1 MSIDG
6 SFSVHSSLRRLI
18 DRCPKLQSVP
28 QIDSLAQKGSLVTE
42 EEVVNELVGVFLH
55 PSYTIPLAGCFRPIV
70 QNFVDKAVAL
80 LRLVPNLRSN
90 TVDDAMEIDSDIVLD
105 DVANIVEYC
114 VERGMGLDLHEH
126 ACFAFCRA
134 LEMGLVPLSSVLS
147 YFHFAPA
154 PFERF
159 SGEQVMVEPHG
170 LHVARLSYRFL
181 LLKPEKFSKLWD
193 WSCFLEP
200 LKKPCESDLIWCRF
214 HILKVVFK
222 LASRAIESSNI
233 EAQEA
238 SACLLRWEEFCGDT
252 TLERA
257 GWLVEPTADYM
268 SDSPNRNMDFNQEN
282 CLNSLRCNYHPVG
295 SPKVHEVQ
303 PPFRTKRAV
312 TRDDISVSYTF
323 VLTSAVKK
331 SYERVL
337 LAASQKWPVLLYG
350 PSGSGKSALI
360 AKLAEDSHNQVL
372 SIQMDDQI
380 DGRTLVGGYVCTD
393 RPGEFRWQPGSLT
406 QAVQNGFWI
415 VFEDINKAPSDVHS
429 ILLPL
434 LEGADSFM
442 TERGEVIKVAESF
455 RMFSTIAVSKFDS
468 SESAGQGSLSVLWK
482 RIIIQPPE
490 NEDLQHIVKVR
501 YPDLELH
508 ASELIE
514 TFERVNNIS
523 IFQIAGFHP
532 ESSSVYCLGRF
543 SLRDL
548 LKWCKRITGLGFCS
562 DRSLS
567 KEQCNYIYTEAVDVF
582 AAFPASFDNR
592 LSIMKEIGKL
602 WKTWDSAA
610 ETLYPL
616 DKPIYQDSVAG
627 LKIGRVLLQY
637 KKEPSH
643 ERRIPFVEIRSS
655 LFILERIACSVK
667 HNEPVLLV
675 GETGT
680 GKTTLVQNLA
690 LRLGQKLTVLN
701 MSQQSDVADLL
712 GGFKPVD
719 EQFVYSHLYQELK
732 ALFARTFSIEENSK
746 VRSYLEKSLN
756 NKDWVGLLRGMQL
769 TVEGSQKHIR
779 ARPSKKRKRP
789 LGEEIFQAWESFS
802 LKLDSICKNN
812 PSSGMMFS
820 FVEGSFVTALR
831 NGGWILLDEVNL
843 APPETLQ
850 RIIGVLEGENGA
862 LCLAERGD
870 IDYIHRHPNF
880 RIFACMNPAT
890 DAGKRDL
897 PLSLRSRFTEYFVDE
912 VLDDND
918 LSLFISQFINSGHI
932 QLVNKIVRFY
942 KESKKESEE
951 RLQDGANQKPQY
963 SLRSLYRALEY
974 TRKAERD
981 FGFQKVLYDG
991 FSLFF
996 LTLLDGSSADLMRQK
1011 ILSLLL
1017 GGNKP
1022 SNVPFHRYL
1031 STFKSDGYSGN
1042 YVKTKSVEEHLGN
1055 LARAVL
1061 IKRYPVLLQG
1071 PTSSGKTSLVHYL
1084 ASVTGHE
1091 FVRINNHEHT
1101 DLQEYLGSYVTD
1113 ASGKLVFNEGV
1124 LVKAVRN
1131 GYWIV
1136 LDELN
1141 LAPSDVLEAL
1151 NRLLDDNRELFVPE
1165 LQETIKAHPDFM
1177 LFGTQNP
1184 PTHYGGRKMLS
1195 RAFRNRFIEIQVG
1208 EIPDDELSK
1217 ILGERCEIPLSYASK
1232 MVEVMKELR
1241 MHRQSSRVFAGKH
1254 GFITPRDLFRWA
1266 DRYKRFCKSQEDLA
1280 KDGYYLL
1287 AERLRDEDEKSIVQV
1302 VLEKH
1307 FRVKLN
1313 IQNLYGQILSGDSSS
1328 SNSIIGL
1335 GGSESLGR
1343 VLLTKSM
1350 KKLYFL
1356 VERCFQ
1362 LREPVLLVGETGGGK
1377 TTVCQLLNAH
1387 LQSKLHILNCH
1398 QYTET
1403 SDFIG
1408 GFRPIRDKFR
1418 LISNYEETIEQLKK
1432 LKAFTHYPEDHAQ
1445 LISSGI
1451 DQASS
1456 TIELLNIMIMKY
1468 KVGRVCS
1475 VDVSKEDLY
1484 AFEQL
1489 KLDLDALH
1497 HKWQSIFEWQD
1508 GPLIKAMKDGD
1519 LFLVDE
1525 ISLADDSVL
1534 ERLNSVLEPERTL
1547 SLAEKGGPDLEKV
1560 VAHSNFFVL
1569 ATMNPGGDYGKKELS
1584 PALRNRFTEIW
1595 VPPVI
1600 DLDDLKGIA
1609 LERISKFR
1617 DPTYQERLLLIVNAM
1632 ISFWE
1637 WFNKLHPGRMLT
1649 VRDLIS
1655 WVSFFDVME
1664 GSLGPEHA
1672 LLHGAFLV
1680 LLDGLSLGTGISKK
1694 DAGELREKCLSFLLQ
1709 KLGVDESNLLYSKL
1723 SRMGNYGWGE
1733 FGTYLDVP
1741 DNDDKQHD
1749 DLFGIDPFYIKK
1761 GFSSC
1766 EDGGFEF
1773 KAPTTRRNASRV
1785 LRAMQ
1790 LPKPVLLE
1798 GSPGVGKTSLITAL
1812 GKYSGHRVVRI
1823 NLSEQTDMMDL
1834 LGSDLP
1840 VESDEGMKF
1849 SWSDGILLQALKE
1862 GCWVLLDELN
1872 LAPQSVLEGLNA
1884 ILDHRA
1890 EVFIPEL
1897 GNTYKCPPS
1906 FRIFACQNPSHQ
1918 GGGRK
1923 GLPRSFLNRFTK
1935 VYVDE
1940 LVEDDYLSICK
1951 SKFPAI
1957 PEPLLSMLILLNKR
1971 MHEEIMLNQ
1980 KFAKDGFPWEFNL
1993 RDVFRS
1999 CEIIEGAP
2007 KHLEAL
2013 HSFLNIVY
2021 IQRMRTAADRKEVL
2035 RVFEEVFKA
2044 TPSINP
2050 YPRVQLNS
2058 DNLFVG
2064 NVAIKRNITQF
2075 YTTSSNHL
2083 LIQPKICQSLEA
2095 AALCVERQ
2103 WLCILVGPSCS
2114 GKTKLLRLLA
2124 ALTGN
2129 VLNEV
2134 NLSSATDISELL
2146 GSFEQY
2152 DALRNFRTVV
2162 AKIESYVNEF
2172 CSLQLEVS
2180 NGATFMET
2188 DFYRRWVAFSSKF
2201 ENLTS
2206 ASSYLEN
2213 WKNIICSLSL
2223 LDEIIE
2229 KLKLYIEKN
2238 SLLLSYSIRDLD
2250 LVKHTILKLKADDQK
2265 RLASTKF
2272 EWVTGLLIKAIE
2284 RGEWI
2289 VLENANL
2296 CNPTV
2301 LDRINSL
2308 VEPNGSITVNER
2320 GIVDGNPLVI
2330 HPHQN
2335 FRMFLTVNPRYG
2347 EVSRAMRNRGVE
2359 IFMMEP
2365 YWALD
2370 DRSGSPEIIEL
2381 KDVNRFLSL
2390 SGIPVAQLIDS
2401 MARAHMYAKSEGS
2414 KLNIHITYLE
2424 LSHWVHLF
2432 WQLLMNGCRPIWSLQ
2447 LSWEHTYL
2455 SSFYVKGEE
2464 IINFAKS
2471 KYLSVTGLSRYDPLA
2486 ECPLGLPGGW
2496 PVTLRLRDYI
2506 YYSKEASIKQN
2517 CMYLEFL
2524 GSQYASH
2531 EYQNAQRRHSGDISQ
2546 TTGGHV
2552 RPYLMDMRLLHDIQF
2567 PKTSIGTMSHCES
2580 EFVFNSEL
2588 ANKRLLF
2595 AANWTI
2601 EQATESDLK
2610 LYLLRF
2616 DWFGSQL
2623 HPFCKKFFPNFH
2635 NLIGDMIK
2643 HPIWEYI
2650 LCRSKL
2656 DVDMQLRPLLSL
2668 DFVDLAAPN
2677 SEVKYLCNA
2686 IRCFDPLRLT
2696 YQQRFIEIQYNFT
2709 DAMSYFRPVLKS
2721 LHVLEDEFLMKLV
2734 ASTPKLIEDTSFDDI
2749 IQLYSDLIEDH
2760 VLFWRYFSSSMSD
2773 QMIISWHSLLK
2784 DAEKFMTICPEAA
2797 NHFLMESKNLKRFSS
2812 SEKSLLWIHG
2822 GHPFLPSSS
2831 DLHDKNQQLLK
2842 LSESL
2847 WPRKRANIS
2856 NQGMSHHA
2864 DAIVAL
2870 NHDLRFLVMQDMS
2883 NSSFMVAKRS
2893 HEDDGTH
2900 IIEKLDEAYQVLLGR
2915 LEHEQNKLKMK
2926 TGSKDLST
2934 YAESLASCCSSTSEL
2949 LCQKTVFEGWQ
2960 DTLPPADATS
2970 LFWDMELLKE
2980 LTSVPLDELEGL
2992 QKVVGRLSNLLDA
3005 ALNFSLSSSSR
3016 PPQMFSPHQKIL
3028 WTLNAWT
3035 SMDAVNMK
3043 IASFILEMWFN
3054 WHESLWACFPDF
3066 VKNFSK
3072 IEGFDNTSIALPH
3085 MLIQPVCAATV
3096 LQITKSSH
3104 AIKEFWV
3111 QCLKCRV
3118 SLSNLW
3124 NCSHHGEYLPKF
3136 LMSGARALFQQI
3148 IYAHRK
3154 SFEAEQYAAIKLHFS
3169 SFERNVATEESIHLV
3184 STLVTS
3190 SRHYRLKNSV
3200 NKFIVPLLR
3209 KLYLQS
3215 ATADFNFNYI
3225 IGCAWAHI
3233 GALRIHL
3240 LLSYNEVDP
3249 AMKYYCKYTQLE
3261 ETISSLEL
3269 EIQVRKECGYLA
3281 GQFLTVEA
3289 DKRKAERLEK
3299 LQAERRKLQ
3308 RKIVFRSESWK
3319 YKKLMNECNEF
3330 LKHVAAL
3337 EVLVSNVDAEDLQ
3350 QVIDCTHSWQET
3362 AMSFI
3367 NRLMDEYSAFNDII
3381 QPIQVAVYEMK
3392 FGLSLVLSSTLEK
3405 EYLRKVGHENINLVM
3420 ETIYALMRFPRAA
3433 SRKFISVEYVGLDLH
3448 PSYKLDFGTD
3458 FYLNVGL
3465 MERLITLSSGNSSDT
3480 KVSVRCRATI
3490 YWNILVQIAYS
3501 VANAKMIDCKSYTLL
3516 QRIFDEFSSLWM
3528 KMKVDAKSKSDYD
3541 AQQFKFKS
3549 REFQIESVIEVEIPA
3564 LANSIAAE
3572 AFSEWKEFSFEEK
3585 STDKMESSEVYEIS
3599 DEEWK
3604 HLEESILDNVVLIH
3618 NQLFGS
3624 DDLVQAPGIFKISD
3638 EDWLHSF
3645 SESYKL
3651 GINLIEGVHSPNLAS
3666 LDAKLIP
3673 EHLFYLSIDYGKKFL
3688 SSSKSTNRYNF
3699 YKDSNAHEI
3708 EQMLKVL
3715 APLRQ
3720 QILSNLNE
3728 WEEQNDLQ
3736 NFLVVIDMLLTLPS
3750 DIPLAKAF
3758 SGLQFLLHKA
3768 QVMQENHSK
3777 FSFPNQLRS
3786 VYDLMSSWQ
3795 KIELGS
3801 WPALLDEVT
3810 DQYENNAKKLWFPLY
3825 SLLPSTTS
3833 DQSIVESLKDFI
3845 ELSSIG
3851 EFRKRLQLLYAFLGQ
3866 NHISASL
3873 KINSSPCRMPTF
3885 LYNTFGY
3892 YVQFLPNIS
3901 KYIDASRKEILIEL
3915 KELVKLCRW
3924 EDDKTYASIEKLKK
3938 SRQKLKK
3945 LIQKYTDI
3953 LQQPFREVL
3962 IKGSV
3967 SNATDLPLF
3976 SDENRSIWF
3985 ENCSMAL
3992 DNAFQNLQLK
4002 KTSTFNV
4009 LFLQQKNVEEYGSIL
4024 RSYRDSQHTLNLE
4037 GWKDAW
4043 HMVEN
4048 LYIEAVDFSN
4058 IWKDDKS
4065 SYRKR
4070 KAFDHLLNLFRASG
4084 LTSHK
4089 VQHEDW
4095 WFIELSGKMECLLL
4109 ENSRFTSPSLE
4120 IDAKLKDNDAT
4131 EESSLMEWKTAIEHY
4146 FKSVMSV
4153 RLLKEICIKPHGD
4166 IDSQQV
4172 HRSISFLSQLIQIQK
4187 KQLAAASVFGE
4198 KLKHFRECAS
4208 TMGKLFSFSSSTDN
4222 STNFMCSI
4230 VPNQFATYKCLWQ
4243 QKQIFDNLCAIS
4255 NGELL
4260 LLRILENSHLN
4271 TCKKASPSVRMMSAS
4286 IEEFLPVFYKS
4297 KESLDYYLIGGSKAV
4312 TAMASSHFSVVTQ
4325 EMQQL
4330 VSENFKAIKDFNDQF
4345 VVRQEQGTYGSSVKN
4360 VLVHHFEEV
4369 IDKAKST
4376 EEEYTTAIKANSRHV
4391 DTSKKDRFCERQCA
4405 EPNARFDEALK
4416 STYQHIASVLQNLC
4430 APMDEETMDEEL
4442 EINIGECKLHPFVS
4456 NLKLEMLC
4464 DDLFKIITFGEKLVN
4479 CCDDKISSYS
4489 CKVGAHFQNLHM
4501 LVGLLL
4507 EFSDELL
4514 KNFFALHRS
4523 VSVTTHVIA
4532 NILVSV
4538 FSKGFGTPTEN
4549 EDDGTLNTSEDASG
4563 TGMGEGVGLNDVSDQ
4578 ITDEDQ
4584 LLGTREQQ
4592 KEKQDDSMEVPNNNN
4607 NGIEMDQD
4615 FQADAVSLSEES
4627 KENEDS
4633 DGENEEPESEMGPT
4647 GPDGEA
4653 VGEKIWDQNEDET
4666 PNDTREKYE
4675 SGPSVE
4681 DKDESNKELR
4691 AKDDSAINESGNA
4704 SCDEGDAQN
4713 DEAATQDE
4721 FENEENA
4728 DEVNMDKEEA
4738 YSDATGLKPDEPDH
4752 PSDLDMDLD
4761 ANEDLDPVEEGDPE
4775 GHDDSAEN
4783 ENQDGEKC
4791 SPDEVMEEACTEV
4804 DASSEKDDPGPEHQE
4819 NGDMNSMEPEKDT
4832 SESSDVANAQVTT
4845 VGLASQSKGD
4855 LQATGSQN
4863 IASELNL
4870 SNSHQDFDNPALTG
4884 GFPSSDMS
4892 EMNLTMPD
4900 SSNTGGISKT
4910 QPKSHLPQQE
4920 HTFSQEKQTNPSRST
4935 GDALDFRKE
4944 RIKVSGDLPE
4954 DNLENHGEMDDDNA
4968 DEYGYVSEFEK
4979 GTTQA
4984 LGPATLEQVDR
4995 NIDGDKL
5002 DTECR
5007 AGDDANLQFEKEK
5020 SEIDSVS
5027 NSSLLPRNEKRD
5039 QVNMSAIENSQEDG
5053 SGKPVGENIDPES
5066 RREDE
5071 VSFSRSYLNENTLK
5085 ISQLSVHDEEMGQYH
5100 EPCEAPDHVKDNAN
5114 ALWRRYELST
5124 TKLSQELAEQLRLVL
5139 EPTVASKLQGDY
5151 KTGKRIN
5158 MKKVIQYIASY
5169 YRKDKIWL
5177 RRTRPNKRDYQVV
5190 IAVDDS
5196 HSMSETCSGDVAVEA
5211 LVTVCR
5217 AVSQLEMGSLAVA
5230 SFGTKGNINLLHDFD
5245 MPFTGEAGVKMI
5257 SNLTFK
5263 QENTIADEP
5272 VVDLLKFLTNKLD
5285 AAVVKARLPSGRNP
5299 LQQLVL
5305 IIADGRF
5312 HEKDNLKRCVRN
5324 ALASNRMVAFL
5335 LLDNSQESIMDLME
5349 ASFEGGK
5356 MKFSKY
5362 MDNFPF
5368 PYYIVLR
5375 NIEALPR
5382 TLANLLR
5389 QWLELMQHSNY

>member
-6 SFSVHSSLRRLI
+6 SFTLHLALRRLL
-18 DRCPKLQSVP
+18 DRCPKLQSFP
-28 QIDSLAQKGSLVTE
+28 QIEALAQKGNLVTQ
-42 EEVVNELVGVFLH
+42 EEVVNVLVGFFLH
-55 PSYTIPLAGCFRPIV
+55 PSYTIPLMGCFRAIARK
-70 QNFVDKAVAL
+70 FVDKAVAL

-90 TVDDAMEIDSDIVLD
+90 TVDDAMEIDADIVLD
-105 DVANIVEYC
+105 DVANVVEYY
-114 VERGMGLDLHEH
+114 VEQGRGLDLHEH
-126 ACFAFCRA
+126 VCLAFCRA
-134 LEMGLVPLSSVLS
+134 LDLHEQNLMSSVLS
-147 YFHFAPA
+147 YFKFAPA

-159 SGEQVMVEPHG
+159 SGKHVMVEPHG
-170 LHVARLSYRFL
+170 LHVASISYRFL
-181 LLKPEKFSKLWD
+181 VLNPEIFSKLWD
-193 WSCFLEP
+193 WSCFLE
-200 LKKPCESDLIWCRF
+200 LEPCKSDLIWCRGE
-214 HILKVVFK
+214 ILKVVLK
-222 LASRAIESSNI
+222 SGSRASESLNI

-238 SACLLRWEEFCGDT
+238 SARWKEFCEDT
-252 TLERA
+252 LLEKA
-257 GWLVEPTADYM
+257 GCFVEPTADYV
-268 SDSPNRNMDFNQEN
+268 SDSPNSSLDFNQEI
-282 CLNSLRCNYHPVG
+282 CLSSLRFNHHPIG
-295 SPKVHEVQ
+295 SPKVHGLQ
-303 PPFRTKRAV
+303 PPYRSKRLT
-312 TRDDISVSYTF
+312 TRDDISASCTF
-323 VLTSAVKK
+323 ILTSAVKE

-337 LAASQKWPVLLYG
+337 LAASQKWPVLLVG

-360 AKLAEDSHNQVL
+360 SKLAEDSGNQVI

-380 DGRTLVGGYVCTD
+380 DGRTLEGGYVCTD

-434 LEGADSFM
+434 LEGKDSFETGHGKIKVADSF
-442 TERGEVIKVAESF
+442 RI
-455 RMFSTIAVSKFDS
+455 FSTVVSDLDS
-468 SESAGQGSLSVLWK
+468 SESAGQDSLSVLWK
-482 RIIIQPPE
+482 KIRIRAPE
-490 NEDLQHIVKVR
+490 NEDLQEIVKVR
-501 YPDLELH
+501 YPDLGIH
-508 ASELIE
+508 ANKLIE
-514 TFERVNNIS
+514 TFDRVSNSIS
-523 IFQIAGFHP
+523 MFQVAGC
-532 ESSSVYCLGRF
+532 SSVRF

-548 LKWCKRITGLGFCS
+548 LKWCKRITGLRFCF
-562 DRSLS
+562 DGSLS
-567 KEQCNYIYTEAVDVF
+567 EEQCNSIYTEAVDVF
-582 AAFPASFDNR
+582 ATFPASFDNR

-602 WKTWDSAA
+602 WKRRDSAA

-616 DKPIYQDSVAG
+616 DKPIYQDSVPG

-637 KKEPSH
+637 TKTPSN

-655 LFILERIACSVK
+655 LFVLERIACSVK

-719 EQFVYSHLYQELK
+719 EQFVYSHLYQEFM
-732 ALFARTFSIEENSK
+732 ALFARTFPIELNSEVSNHLEKILNSK
-746 VRSYLEKSLN
+746 NWEK
-756 NKDWVGLLRGMQL
+756 LLRGIQQGVGKTQPL
-769 TVEGSQKHIR
+769 IR
-779 ARPSKKRKRP
+779 SKKRKRP
-789 LGEEIFQAWESFS
+789 EELLQAWESFYM
-802 LKLDSICKNN
+802 KFDNVCKSNL
-812 PSSGMMFS
+812 SSGMLFS

-831 NGGWILLDEVNL
+831 NGEWILLDEVNL

-897 PLSLRSRFTEYFVDE
+897 PFSLRSRFTEYFVDD

-932 QLVNKIVRFY
+932 QLVSKIVRFY

-974 TRKAERD
+974 TSKAERE
-981 FGFQKVLYDG
+981 FGFQKALYDG

-1017 GGNKP
+1017 GGNMP
-1022 SNVPFHRYL
+1022 SDVPFHRYL

-1042 YVKTKSVEEHLGN
+1042 YVKTKSVQEHLGN

-1071 PTSSGKTSLVHYL
+1071 PTSSGKTSLVQYL
-1084 ASVTGHE
+1084 ASITGHE

-1101 DLQEYLGSYVTD
+1101 DLQEYLGSYITD

-1165 LQETIKAHPDFM
+1165 LQETIKAHPNFM

-1266 DRYKRFCKSQEDLA
+1266 ERYKKFGKSQEDLA

-1287 AERLRDEDEKSIVQV
+1287 AERLRDEDEKSVVQE

-1313 IQNLYGQILSGDSSS
+1313 IENLYGQILSGESSS
-1328 SNSIIGL
+1328 YNSIVGL
-1335 GGSESLGR
+1335 GGLKSLES
-1343 VLLTKSM
+1343 VFMTKSM

-1356 VERCFQ
+1356 VERCFE

-1377 TTVCQLLNAH
+1377 TTVCQLLSAC
-1387 LQSKLHILNCH
+1387 LQLKLHILNCH

-1408 GFRPIRDKFR
+1408 GFRPIRDRFR
-1418 LISNYEETIEQLKK
+1418 LISNYEEIIEQLKR
-1432 LKAFTHYPEDHAQ
+1432 LKAFRCYPEDH
-1445 LISSGI
+1445 LISSGV
-1451 DQASS
+1451 DQASL
-1456 TIELLNIMIMKY
+1456 TIDLLNSMIRKY
-1468 KVGRVCS
+1468 KEGRVCTA
-1475 VDVSKEDLY
+1475 DVIKEELY

-1489 KLDLDALH
+1489 KLNLDVLH
-1497 HKWQSIFEWQD
+1497 RKWQSIFEWQD
-1508 GPLIKAMKDGD
+1508 GPLVKAMKDGD

-1569 ATMNPGGDYGKKELS
+1569 ATMNPGGDYGKKELC

-1600 DLDDLKGIA
+1600 DLDELQGIA
-1609 LERISKFR
+1609 MERIPKFKV
-1617 DPTYQERLLLIVNAM
+1617 PTYEEKLLCIVNAM

-1655 WVSFFDVME
+1655 WVAFYNITE
-1664 GSLGPEHA
+1664 ESLGPEHA
-1672 LLHGAFLV
+1672 LLHGVFLV
-1680 LLDGLSLGTGISKK
+1680 LLDGLSLGTGISKT
-1694 DAGELREKCLSFLLQ
+1694 DAGELRERCLSFLLQ
-1709 KLGVDESNLLYSKL
+1709 KLRVDESNLLYSKL

-1733 FGTYLDVP
+1733 YGTNVDVSHS
-1741 DNDDKQHD
+1741 DDKQHD
-1749 DLFGIDPFYIKK
+1749 DLFGIDPFYITK

-1812 GKYSGHRVVRI
+1812 GKYSGHKVVRI

-1849 SWSDGILLQALKE
+1849 SWSDGILLQALQE

-1906 FRIFACQNPSHQ
+1906 FRVFACQNPSHQ

-1951 SKFPAI
+1951 SKFPTI
-1957 PEPLLSMLILLNKR
+1957 PEPLLSMLILFNKR
-1971 MHEEIMLNQ
+1971 MHEETMLNQ
-1980 KFAKDGFPWEFNL
+1980 NFAKDGFPWEFNL

-2007 KHLEAL
+2007 KPLEV

-2035 RVFEEVFKA
+2035 QVFNEVFKA

-2058 DNLFVG
+2058 DNLIVG
-2064 NVAIKRNITQF
+2064 NVSIKRNVTQF
-2075 YTTSSNHL
+2075 YTASSNQL

-2095 AALCVERQ
+2095 AALCVKRQ

-2124 ALTGN
+2124 NLTGN

-2152 DALRNFRTVV
+2152 DALRNLRTVV
-2162 AKIESYVNEF
+2162 SQVEGYVNEY
-2172 CSLQLEVS
+2172 CSLQLKVL
-2180 NGATFMET
+2180 NGATFKET
-2188 DFYRRWVAFSSKF
+2188 NLYRRWFDFSSKF
-2201 ENLTS
+2201 DTLAS
-2206 ASSYLEN
+2206 ASNYLEN
-2213 WKNIICSLSL
+2213 WRNIICSLSL

-2229 KLKLYIEKN
+2229 KLKLCIEKN
-2238 SLLLSYSIRDLD
+2238 SLLLSYSIQDLD

-2265 RLASTKF
+2265 RLVSTKF

-2308 VEPNGSITVNER
+2308 VEPSGSITVNER

-2330 HPHQN
+2330 HPHQS
-2335 FRMFLTVNPRYG
+2335 FRMFLTVNPCYG

-2370 DRSGSPEIIEL
+2370 DASVSSEIIEL
-2381 KDVNRFLSL
+2381 KDVKRFLTL
-2390 SGIPVAQLIDS
+2390 AGIPFAQLIDS

-2414 KLNIHITYLE
+2414 KLNVHLKYLE

-2432 WQLLMNGCRPIWSLQ
+2432 RQLLMNGCRPIWSLQ

-2455 SSFYVKGEE
+2455 SSFYVDGEQ
-2464 IINFAKS
+2464 IINFAKI
-2471 KYLSVTGLSRYDPLA
+2471 KYLSVTGLCRYDPLT

-2496 PVTLRLRDYI
+2496 PATLGLRDYI
-2506 YYSKEASIKQN
+2506 YYSKEASITQN

-2524 GSQYASH
+2524 GTQFASH
-2531 EYQNAQRRHSGDISQ
+2531 QYQIAQRRYSRDSLQ
-2546 TTGGHV
+2546 TTADHV
-2552 RPYLMDMRLLHDIQF
+2552 RPYLMDMRMLHDIMF
-2567 PKTSIGTMSHCES
+2567 PKTSVGIMPQCES
-2580 EFVFNSEL
+2580 EFEFNSEL
-2588 ANKRLLF
+2588 ANKMLLF

-2601 EQATESDLK
+2601 EQATESDFK

-2616 DWFGSQL
+2616 DWFSSQL
-2623 HPFCKKFFPNFH
+2623 QPFCQFFDNFH
-2635 NLIGDMIK
+2635 KLIGQIIK

-2650 LCRSKL
+2650 SCRSKL
-2656 DVDMQLRPLLSL
+2656 DVDMQLMPLLSL
-2668 DFVDLAAPN
+2668 DLVDLAAPD
-2677 SEVKYLCNA
+2677 SEIKYLCNA
-2686 IRCFDPLRLT
+2686 ICCFDPLRLT
-2696 YQQRFIEIQYNFT
+2696 YQQWITEIQYSFT
-2709 DAMSYFRPVLKS
+2709 DAVSCFLPVLKS
-2721 LHVLEDEFLMKLV
+2721 LHVLEDEFLKKLV
-2734 ASTPKLIEDTSFDDI
+2734 ASTPKLIEDKSFDNL

-2760 VLFWRYFSSSMSD
+2760 VLFWRYFSSSMFD

-2784 DAEKFMTICPEAA
+2784 AAEKLMTICPEAV
-2797 NHFLMESKNLKRFSS
+2797 NHFLMESKNLERFSS

-2822 GHPFLPSSS
+2822 GHPFLPTSS

-2842 LSESL
+2842 LTEPL
-2847 WPRKRANIS
+2847 WPRKRANSS
-2856 NQGMSHHA
+2856 NQGILNI
-2864 DAIVAL
+2864 DQVDVVAFD
-2870 NHDLRFLVMQDMS
+2870 HDLRFLVMQDIS
-2883 NSSFMVAKRS
+2883 NSSFMIAKRS
-2893 HEDDGTH
+2893 HEDDGVH
-2900 IIEKLDEAYQVLLGR
+2900 IIEKLDEAYQVLSGR
-2915 LEHEQNKLKMK
+2915 LEHEQNKLQMN
-2926 TGSKDLST
+2926 TGTKDLSA
-2934 YAESLASCCSSTSEL
+2934 YAENLASCCLSTPEL
-2949 LCQKTVFEGWQ
+2949 LCQKSVFEGVQ
-2960 DTLPPADATS
+2960 DTFPPADATS

-2992 QKVVGRLSNLLDA
+2992 HQVVGRLSYLLDS
-3005 ALNFSLSSSSR
+3005 ALKFSLSFSSR

-3043 IASFILEMWFN
+3043 IASFVLEMWFN
-3054 WHESLWACFPDF
+3054 WHESLWACFPEF

-3072 IEGFDNTSIALPH
+3072 IEGFDNISIALPH
-3085 MLIQPVCAATV
+3085 TLIQPVCASTV
-3096 LQITKSSH
+3096 LQITESSH
-3104 AIKEFWV
+3104 AVKEFWV
-3111 QCLKCRV
+3111 QSLKCRA

-3124 NCSHHGEYLPKF
+3124 NCSHHGTYLPKF
-3136 LMSGARALFQQI
+3136 LLSAARALFQQI

-3154 SFEAEQYAAIKLHFS
+3154 SFDADQYAAIKYNFS
-3169 SFERNVATEESIHLV
+3169 SFERNMATEESIHLV
-3184 STLVTS
+3184 STLVGS
-3190 SRHYRLKNSV
+3190 SRHHRLKNSV

-3209 KLYLQS
+3209 ELYIQS
-3215 ATADFNFNYI
+3215 TTTDFNFNYT

-3249 AMKYYCKYTQLE
+3249 VMKYYCKYTQLE

-3269 EIQVRKECGYLA
+3269 EIQVRKECGYLS

-3299 LQAERRKLQ
+3299 LQAELRKLQ

-3319 YKKLMNECNEF
+3319 YKKLMNECDEF
-3330 LKHVAAL
+3330 LKHIASL
-3337 EVLVSNVDAEDLQ
+3337 EVLVGNVEAEDLQ
-3350 QVIDCTHSWQET
+3350 QVIDRTHSWQET
-3362 AMSFI
+3362 AMCFI
-3367 NRLMDEYSAFNDII
+3367 NRLTDEYTAYNDII

-3392 FGLSLVLSSTLEK
+3392 FGLSLVLSSFLEK
-3405 EYLRKVGHENINLVM
+3405 EYLRKVGHENINLVTDM
-3420 ETIYALMRFPRAA
+3420 IYILMRFPRAA
-3433 SRKFISVEYVGLDLH
+3433 SWKFISVEDVGVDLH
-3448 PSYKLDFGTD
+3448 SSYKLDFGTD
-3458 FYLNVGL
+3458 FYLNMGL
-3465 MERLITLSSGNSSDT
+3465 IERLITLSSGVSADK
-3480 KVSVRCRATI
+3480 KVSAMRCRASI

-3501 VANAKMIDCKSYTLL
+3501 IANAKIIDRESYMLL
-3516 QRIFDEFSSLWM
+3516 HKIFDEFASLWM
-3528 KMKVDAKSKSDYD
+3528 SMKVYAKSKSDHD
-3541 AQQFKFKS
+3541 AQQFKFKP
-3549 REFQIESVIEVEIPA
+3549 RAFQIESIMELEIPA
-3564 LANSIAAE
+3564 LANSSATE
-3572 AFSEWKEFSFEEK
+3572 AFSDWKEFSYEEK
-3585 STDKMESSEVYEIS
+3585 SADNMESSEECEIL

-3618 NQLFGS
+3618 SQLFGS
-3624 DDLVQAPGIFKISD
+3624 GDLVQAPGIFEISD
-3638 EDWLHSF
+3638 EDRLHSF

-3651 GINLIEGVHSPNLAS
+3651 GINLIKGAHSSNLAS

-3673 EHLFYLSIDYGKKFL
+3673 EHLFYLSIDYRRKFH
-3688 SSSKSTNRYNF
+3688 SSSKSANRYNF

-3720 QILSNLNE
+3720 QITSLLNE

-3736 NFLVVIDMLLTLPS
+3736 RFLDVIDMLLTLPS

-3777 FSFPNQLRS
+3777 FTFSNQLKS
-3786 VYDLMSSWQ
+3786 VFDLMSSWH
-3795 KIELGS
+3795 KMELGS
-3801 WPALLDEVT
+3801 WPVLLDEVM

-3825 SLLPSTTS
+3825 SLLLSTTS
-3833 DQSIVESLKDFI
+3833 DQSIFQSLEDFI
-3845 ELSSIG
+3845 QTSSFG

-3866 NHISASL
+3866 NHTSACL
-3873 KINSSPCRMPTF
+3873 KINSSCCRTEQSTF
-3885 LYNTFGY
+3885 LYNMFGF
-3892 YVQFLPNIS
+3892 YVQFLPTVS
-3901 KYIDASRKEILIEL
+3901 KHIDASRKEILTEL
-3915 KELVKLCRW
+3915 KDLVKLCRW
-3924 EDDKTYASIEKLKK
+3924 EQDKSYSSIENLKK

-3945 LIQKYTDI
+3945 LIKKHTDI
-3953 LQQPFREVL
+3953 LQEPMDKLIRDVL
-3962 IKGSV
+3962 HKGSISGV
-3967 SNATDLPLF
+3967 SDLPLF
-3976 SDENRSIWF
+3976 SDENRLIWF

-3992 DNAFQNLQLK
+3992 DHAFENLLLK
-4002 KTSTFNV
+4002 KTSAFDV
-4009 LFLQQKNVEEYGSIL
+4009 LLLQQKNAKEVGSTL
-4024 RSYRDSQHTLNLE
+4024 RSCDSQRTLYQE
-4037 GWKDAW
+4037 GWKDVW
-4043 HMVEN
+4043 HMIEN
-4048 LYIEAVDFSN
+4048 IYIKAVDSGN
-4058 IWKDDKS
+4058 IWKEDKNNQ
-4065 SYRKR
+4065 RKSR
-4070 KAFDHLLNLFRASG
+4070 ALSDLLNLLKTSG
-4084 LTSHK
+4084 LSQRKSTHK
-4089 VQHEDW
+4089 DERKPW
-4095 WFIELSGKMECLLL
+4095 WFLQLSGNMECLLL
-4109 ENSRFTSPSLE
+4109 ENSRFASPSLE
-4120 IDAKLKDNDAT
+4120 IDGKVKNKDAP
-4131 EESSLMEWKTAIEHY
+4131 EESPLTEWKTAIEHY
-4146 FKSVMSV
+4146 FKSVMCV
-4153 RLLKEICIKPHGD
+4153 RLLQEEICLDPHKD
-4166 IDSQQV
+4166 IAPQQV
-4172 HRSISFLSQLIQIQK
+4172 TRSSSFLSQLVQIQQD
-4187 KQLAAASVFGE
+4187 QLAAASVFSE
-4198 KLKHFRECAS
+4198 KLKCFREFAT
-4208 TMGKLFSFSSSTDN
+4208 TMGKLFSFSSPTDN
-4222 STNFMCSI
+4222 SKSYMCSI
-4230 VPNQFATYKCLWQ
+4230 VPPNQLATYKCMWQ
-4243 QKQIFDNLCAIS
+4243 QKQLFDSLCATS

-4271 TCKKASPSVRMMSAS
+4271 TCQRTRPSASEMTAS
-4286 IEEFLPVFYKS
+4286 IEEFLPVFCKS
-4297 KESLDYYLIGGSKAV
+4297 KESLDCYLIGGSKAV
-4312 TAMASSHFSVVTQ
+4312 TTIASSHLSVVTQ
-4325 EMQQL
+4325 EMEQL
-4330 VSENFKAIKDFNDQF
+4330 VSENFKVIKDFKDHFLVLQANGMD
-4345 VVRQEQGTYGSSVKN
+4345 RSSVKN
-4360 VLVHHFEEV
+4360 VLIHHFQEI
-4369 IDKAKST
+4369 IDKAKSI
-4376 EEEYTTAIKANSRHV
+4376 EEEFITAKNENSNPV
-4391 DTSKKDRFCERQCA
+4391 DLSEKDHFCGRQCA

-4416 STYQHIASVLQNLC
+4416 STYQHITSVLQSLCSPSTIPSMINLGSW
-4430 APMDEETMDEEL
+4430 EL
-4442 EINIGECKLHPFVS
+4442 QFVA
-4456 NLKLEMLC
+4456 NLSLDMLC
-4464 DDLFKIITFGEKLVN
+4464 DDLFKTITFGAKLVN
-4479 CCDDKISSYS
+4479 CCDNNISSS
-4489 CKVGAHFQNLHM
+4489 SKVGAHFQNLHT
-4501 LVGLLL
+4501 LVDLLL
-4507 EFSDELL
+4507 KFSDELL
-4514 KNFFALHRS
+4514 KNFFAMHKS
-4523 VSVTTHVIA
+4523 VAVTTHVIA
-4532 NILVSV
+4532 NILVSL
-4538 FSKGFGTPTEN
+4538 FSKGFGRLTEN
-4549 EDDGTLNTSEDASG
+4549 QEDDGTLDKSEDASG

-4584 LLGTREQQ
+4584 LLGTREQK
-4592 KEKQDDSMEVPNNNN
+4592 KEEQEESKEVPGNDNT
-4607 NGIEMDQD
+4607 GIEMDQD
-4615 FQADAVSLSEES
+4615 FQADAVSLSEDS
-4627 KENEDS
+4627 SENEDC
-4633 DGENEEPESEMGPT
+4633 DGENEELESEMGPT
-4647 GPDGEA
+4647 GPDSEA

-4666 PNDTREKYE
+4666 PDDTGEKYE
-4675 SGPSVE
+4675 SGPSV
-4681 DKDESNKELR
+4681 KDGDGSNKELR
-4691 AKDDSAINESGNA
+4691 AKDDSTSDQSGDD

-4713 DEAATQDE
+4713 DEAAAQNE
-4721 FENEENA
+4721 FDDEENG
-4728 DEVNMDKEEA
+4728 DDVNMDKEA
-4738 YSDATGLKPDEPDH
+4738 AHSDATGLKPDEPDH
-4752 PSDLDMDLD
+4752 SSDMEIDLN
-4761 ANEDLDPVEEGDPE
+4761 ANEDVDPIEEGDQE

-4783 ENQDGEKC
+4783 GNQEDETC
-4791 SPDEVMEEACTEV
+4791 PPDEIMEEAHTEV
-4804 DASSEKDDPGPEHQE
+4804 DVSSEKDDLGQEHQE
-4819 NGDMNSMEPEKDT
+4819 NDDMNSMDPKNDT
-4832 SESSDVANAQVTT
+4832 SESSDVVNPQVSN
-4845 VGLASQSKGD
+4845 VDLASQSKSD
-4855 LQATGSQN
+4855 LQTSGSEN
-4863 IASELNL
+4863 IASQSNL
-4870 SNSHQDFDNPALTG
+4870 SNSHHDFGNPAVTG

-4892 EMNLTMPD
+4892 EMDINMSD
-4900 SSNTGGISKT
+4900 SSNTGGFSKT
-4910 QPKSHLPQQE
+4910 QPKSHLPQHE
-4920 HTFSQEKQTNPSRST
+4920 HSFSQEKQTNPSRST

-4944 RIKVSGDLPE
+4944 KINVSGDLPE
-4954 DNLENHGEMDDDNA
+4954 DNIEHHGEMDDNNA

-4995 NIDGDKL
+4995 NIDVDKV
-5002 DTECR
+5002 DTESR
-5007 AGDDANLQFEKEK
+5007 AGEDANLQLEKQN

-5027 NSSLLPRNEKRD
+5027 NSSLLPKNEKRD
-5039 QVNMSAIENSQEDG
+5039 QANMPVMEKSQDDG
-5053 SGKPVGENIDPES
+5053 SVKPLGSANIDPES
-5066 RREDE
+5066 HLEDLI
-5071 VSFSRSYLNENTLK
+5071 SISRSYLGENTHKL
-5085 ISQLSVHDEEMGQYH
+5085 SQLSVNDEELGKYH
-5100 EPCEAPDHVKDNAN
+5100 EPCDAPDHVKDNAT

-5124 TKLSQELAEQLRLVL
+5124 TKLSQELTEQLRLVL
-5139 EPTVASKLQGDY
+5139 EPTVASKLQGYY
-5151 KTGKRIN
+5151 KTGKRIH
-5158 MKKVIQYIASY
+5158 MKKVIQFIASY
-5169 YRKDKIWL
+5169 YRMDKIWL

-5196 HSMSETCSGDVAVEA
+5196 HSMSESCCGDVAVEA

-5245 MPFTGEAGVKMI
+5245 SPFTAESGVKMV

-5285 AAVVKARLPSGRNP
+5285 AAVVKARLPSGHNP

-5312 HEKDNLKRCVRN
+5312 HEKDNLKRCVRE

-5362 MDNFPF
+5362 MDSFPF